1 MKKGRL
7 DGNKVWKNFGFRKKM
22 VKRKIDCSIGDVIVD
37 YLKKRKYEKTLQLF
51 ENKNNSFTGR
61 KIENHDLCQKF
72 IKYLQKQE
80 SEKDDEN
87 DDLGFEINFGAFQ
100 SAMKVCL
107 VTLFL
112 L

>member
-1 MKKGRL
+1 MA
-7 DGNKVWKNFGFRKKM
+7 
-22 VKRKIDCSIGDVIVD
+22 KRKIDCSIDDLIVG
-37 YLKKRKYEKTLQLF
+37 YLKRRKYEKSLHLF
-51 ENKNNSFTGR
+51 EKKNKGSTGR
-61 KIENHDLCQKF
+61 QLKNHDVCQKF
-72 IKYLQKQE
+72 IKYLKRKE
-80 SEKDDEN
+80 TEKNDEI